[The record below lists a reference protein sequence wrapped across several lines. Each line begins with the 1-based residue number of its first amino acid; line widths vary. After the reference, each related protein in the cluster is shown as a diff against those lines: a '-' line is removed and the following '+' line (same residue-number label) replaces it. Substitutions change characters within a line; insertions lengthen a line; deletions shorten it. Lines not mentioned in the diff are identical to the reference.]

1 MDKERRVTFFTRRFL
16 VGRAGPFPRLVFRE
30 DVMLHL
36 DQFAHLHNKGEHG
49 GFLVGKVRELK
60 SSERYE
66 VLVERFI
73 PVTQMEGAVRLVL
86 AEADVRA
93 LGRALKQRQEGEVR
107 VGWAH
112 THPGF
117 GVFLSDFDK
126 EQHQRLFPEPWQI
139 AYVMD
144 TQAQERAA
152 YVAAD
157 DQWQRLEGYYIL
169 KEMAE
174 NEIVLPA
181 AQAGRRWGRLAA
193 LAVVF
198 VLIAGALVWGYNW
211 AMDFVKPP
219 DEPPPVVETSG
230 KPPVVV
236 NGGSSQPV
244 EKEEEPP
251 QSQGQAPAVEEIET
265 ETRSGEYIVQSGDNL
280 WIIAE
285 KLWGDPRLFPYI
297 VIENDLEDPSYLPVG
312 KVLLIPELPRN

>member
-93 LGRALKQRQEGEVR
+93 LGRALKQRQEGEVI

-126 EQHQRLFPEPWQI
+126 EQHQRYFPSPWQI

-144 TQAQERAA
+144 NQARERAV
-152 YVAAD
+152 YRVVN
-157 DQWQRLEGYYIL
+157 DQWERLGGYYVL
-169 KEMAE
+169 RDMAQ
-174 NEIVLPA
+174 NEVGIAVSSRAKRRHRLVTAIFVLLLLG
-181 AQAGRRWGRLAA
+181 AGAA
-193 LAVVF
+193 LGYP
-198 VLIAGALVWGYNW
+198 IARD
-211 AMDFVKPP
+211 MFVKLWSANQA
-219 DEPPPVVETSG
+219 V
-230 KPPVVV
+230 
-236 NGGSSQPV
+236 SQ
-244 EKEEEPP
+244 
-251 QSQGQAPAVEEIET
+251 
-265 ETRSGEYIVQSGDNL
+265 L
-280 WIIAE
+280 
-285 KLWGDPRLFPYI
+285 
-297 VIENDLEDPSYLPVG
+297 
-312 KVLLIPELPRN
+312 